1 MIRLERKTEKRMWRF
16 KSTQPLFLKYSL
28 LPDPSAY
35 RRFSN
40 DERIS
45 LYTLG
50 FLAQLRLA
58 QSQTLHLITRETVVK
73 PAVN

>member
-1 MIRLERKTEKRMWRF
+1 M
-16 KSTQPLFLKYSL
+16 PLHIGVLVM
-28 LPDPSAY
+28 
-35 RRFSN
+35 N
-40 DERIS
+40 DRIS
-45 LYTLG
+45 LHTLG

>member
-1 MIRLERKTEKRMWRF
+1 M
-16 KSTQPLFLKYSL
+16 
-28 LPDPSAY
+28 
-35 RRFSN
+35 N
-40 DERIS
+40 DSIS

>member
-1 MIRLERKTEKRMWRF
+1 M
-16 KSTQPLFLKYSL
+16 
-28 LPDPSAY
+28 
-35 RRFSN
+35 N
-40 DERIS
+40 DRIS